1 MKKLTTTVT
10 AAQIER
16 AIFLIREQR
25 VMLDKDLAIL
35 YGVSTS
41 QLNKAVS
48 RNPERFPG
56 DFMFQLTKEEH
67 KNLMFQIGTSS
78 WGGIR
83 KRARVFSE
91 QGVAMLSGVLR
102 SKRAVQMNIRIMRA
116 FVKFREFL
124 STHKE
129 FAQKLIDLENKLG
142 RHDESI
148 RNIIAA
154 LRQMMSQPEPKPK
167 GPIGFQ
173 S

>member
-1 MKKLTTTVT
+1 MKKLTSSVTTE
-10 AAQIER
+10 QIER
-16 AIFLIREQR
+16 AIFLIRGQR
-25 VMLDKDLAIL
+25 VLLDKDLSIL
-35 YGVSTS
+35 YGVSTG
-41 QLNKAVS
+41 QLNQAVS
-48 RNPERFPG
+48 RNLDRFPA

-67 KNLMFQIGTSS
+67 KNLISQIGTSS
-78 WGGIR
+78 WGGVR
-83 KRARVFSE
+83 KRSRVFSE

-129 FAQKLIDLENKLG
+129 FAQKLVELERKIG
-142 RHDESI
+142 KHDESI

-154 LRQMMSQPEPKPK
+154 LRQMMTPPSPKPK

-173 S
+173 P